1 VETPEFTRE
10 ILLTLG
16 VTAAALALFIWN
28 RFSVDVV
35 GAAVMVA
42 LILLGLVSPQQGI
55 SGFANE
61 ATITVAAMFVL
72 STGLVR
78 TGAIDI
84 AGRWIARR
92 AGGSELRL
100 LIVAL
105 AIVVPLSAFINNT
118 PVVVVMIPVLLGIA
132 RDSGAAP
139 SRLLMPVSFASQLGG
154 TLTLIGTSTNLVVAG
169 LVLDLGLDRIGLFQ
183 ITPPALVLTI
193 VGLIYLLTIG
203 RWLTP
208 VRDSPRDLLATY
220 ELREYLTGLV
230 IEKDS
235 PLLGRTL
242 RESRFGE
249 DYGLD
254 VIGIERGG
262 TRIRVPTG
270 DTVIR
275 PDDMLVVRGKV
286 RSIARIRDVAH
297 IRIAGTPRTSCRK
310 RKRSSPIGGHR
321 I

>member
-183 ITPPALVLTI
+183 ITPPALVHYRRPDLPADDRPM
-193 VGLIYLLTIG
+193 VDAGP
-203 RWLTP
+203 RFAARP
-208 VRDSPRDLLATY
+208 ARDVRAA
-220 ELREYLTGLV
+220 
-230 IEKDS
+230 
-235 PLLGRTL
+235 
-242 RESRFGE
+242 
-249 DYGLD
+249 
-254 VIGIERGG
+254 
-262 TRIRVPTG
+262 RVPDRPRHRKGLAAARPNTARKP
-270 DTVIR
+270 IR
-275 PDDMLVVRGKV
+275 RGL
-286 RSIARIRDVAH
+286 R
-297 IRIAGTPRTSCRK
+297 PRCDW
-310 RKRSSPIGGHR
+310 H
-321 I
+321 

>member
-61 ATITVAAMFVL
+61 ATITVAARFVL
-72 STGLVR
+72 SAGLVR

-92 AGGSELRL
+92 ANGSELRL
-100 LIVAL
+100 LVVAL

-132 RDSGAAP
+132 RDIGAAP
-139 SRLLMPVSFASQLGG
+139 SRLFMPVSFASQLGG
-154 TLTLIGTSTNLVVAG
+154 TLTLIGTSTKPGGGRSRARPRPRPHRPVPAARARAH
-169 LVLDLGLDRIGLFQ
+169 DR
-183 ITPPALVLTI
+183 
-193 VGLIYLLTIG
+193 
-203 RWLTP
+203 
-208 VRDSPRDLLATY
+208 
-220 ELREYLTGLV
+220 
-230 IEKDS
+230 
-235 PLLGRTL
+235 
-242 RESRFGE
+242 
-249 DYGLD
+249 
-254 VIGIERGG
+254 
-262 TRIRVPTG
+262 
-270 DTVIR
+270 R
-275 PDDMLVVRGKV
+275 PDLPADDRPMADAGPRFA
-286 RSIARIRDVAH
+286 ARPARDVRAARLPDRPCH
-297 IRIAGTPRTSCRK
+297 RKGLAAGRPNTTRKPIRRGLRPRCDW
-310 RKRSSPIGGHR
+310 H
-321 I
+321 